1 MAEIDYPPCETDKEI
16 QTLLLANYSIIYV
29 VSYEENR
36 VIKAIQ
42 KAIEHPNLNT
52 TLNVWDSARGLLAP
66 AKNDEMVVV
75 EGDMNSDSESWILD
89 HIQAQAKDK
98 KRKMGQDKGKISRG
112 PVFVLC
118 DFFRYLDESS
128 GNLAVERKLRVLSDV
143 LHRVNMHII
152 IISPELRL
160 PVALQKCV
168 SVIDYPLPAKEQM
181 VTLVDH
187 VKQRRV
193 SSHKIKEEEA
203 KAIDSEKYAQAL
215 LGLTIGEAEDAIARS
230 LAIKQ
235 SFDVPTLLELKKQ
248 VIRKGQLLEYVHSG
262 ENMDN
267 VGGLQGIKEFVKLRK
282 SAFSEAARK
291 YGLQMPKGLFLLGV
305 QGAGKSLCAKAIAN
319 EMQVPLLKMDMGRLL
334 GMYVGDSEHNTRRA
348 IQLAESIAPCVLLI
362 DEFDKAVSGS
372 GSGSDNDHVAKRV
385 VGYLLDWL
393 NDKTAPVFVV
403 AAANSIANM
412 PPALIRKGR
421 FDECFFVDLPTK
433 DERSQIFSIHIRKRG
448 RDTAKFDL
456 DKLSTATEKFS
467 GAEIEATIVDAMSAA
482 FADKEREFTTDDIT
496 RSIQN
501 TKPLA
506 VIAKEE
512 LDALIDFASNRMRP
526 ANAPYYRSEGSAL
539 DDRFT
544 TI

>member
-1 MAEIDYPPCETDKEI
+1 MAEIDYPPCDADKEI

-36 VIKAIQ
+36 VIKALQ

-52 TLNVWDSARGLLAP
+52 TMKVWDSARGLLEP
-66 AKNDEMVVV
+66 AKGDEMVVI
-75 EGDMNSDSESWILD
+75 EGGMDADKESWILD
-89 HIQAQAKDK
+89 LIQTQAKDK
-98 KRKMGQDKGKISRG
+98 RRKMAQDKGKANRG

-118 DFFRYLDESS
+118 DFFRFLDESS
-128 GNLAVERKLRVLSDV
+128 GNPATERKLRVLADV
-143 LHRVNMHII
+143 LHRVNMHIV

-168 SVIDYPLPAKEQM
+168 SVIDYPLPGKNQM
-181 VTLVDH
+181 TTLVAH
-187 VKQRRV
+187 VKQRRIT
-193 SSHKIKEEEA
+193 SNKIKTEDAE
-203 KAIDSEKYAQAL
+203 AIDPEKYAQAL

-230 LAIKQ
+230 LALKNE
-235 SFDVPTLLELKKQ
+235 FDVPTLLELKKQ
-248 VIRKGQLLEYVHSG
+248 VIRKGQLLEYVHSD
-262 ENMDN
+262 ENMEN
-267 VGGLQGIKEFVKLRK
+267 VGGLMGVKEFIKLRK
-282 SAFSEAARK
+282 SAFSDAARK
-291 YGLQMPKGLFLLGV
+291 YGLAMPKGIFLLGV

-334 GMYVGDSEHNTRRA
+334 GMYVGESENNTRRA

-372 GSGSDNDHVAKRV
+372 GSASDSDHVAKRV
-385 VGYLLDWL
+385 VGHLLDWL

-433 DERSQIFSIHIRKRG
+433 DERKDIYSIHIKKRG
-448 RDTAKFDL
+448 RDPSKYDL
-456 DKLSTATEKFS
+456 EKLSVATEKFS
-467 GAEIEATIVDAMSAA
+467 GAEIEASIVDAMSAA
-482 FADKEREFTTDDIT
+482 FACEGREFTTDDVI

-506 VIAKEE
+506 TIAKEE

-526 ANAPYYRSEGSAL
+526 ANAPYYRPEGGSVE
-539 DDRFT
+539 DRFT
-544 TI
+544 SI